1 MEPVATAGGS
11 LATGRRGRNVYSDEA
26 YQALVARLSQQSV
39 VKHFDAYAD
48 IPWDDPAY
56 AVDPEDSRFELA
68 PDRPLGATDWYR
80 ELPAPMRARIGL
92 NAIVTLAKRG
102 LEFEWLLKQG
112 LLTYASLLPDG
123 SPEFRY
129 CYHEVIEETQH
140 ALMFQEFVNRSGM
153 TVPGLSERLLKRVS
167 RILDRYARRTP
178 EMLFIFALGGEE
190 PFDYFQRMILKSHHA
205 SHPLLQTICKLHIM
219 EESRH
224 LSFAHAHL
232 RRMMRGLSRWRMLN
246 LRVKTPLVMWEM
258 LWSMEISKRMVNEH
272 HIPPD
277 VIKRLPHRSWVF
289 TRRDRAAAVGKIR
302 TLCLDTRVATRPF
315 DRLWKRFDLWE
326 QAA

>member
-1 MEPVATAGGS
+1 MEPVANAEGS
-11 LATGRRGRNVYSDEA
+11 LSASRRGWDVYSDEA
-26 YQALVARLSQQSV
+26 YHGLVARLSHQSV

-56 AVDPEDSRFELA
+56 ALDPEDSRFDLA
-68 PDRPLGATDWYR
+68 PDSPLGATDWYR
-80 ELPAPMRARIGL
+80 ELPAPTRARIGL
-92 NAIVTLAKRG
+92 TVIATLAKRG

-140 ALMFQEFVNRSGM
+140 ALMFQEFVNRSGL
-153 TVPGLSERLLKRVS
+153 TIPGLSKRLLHRVS
-167 RILDRYARRTP
+167 KILDRYARQAP

-224 LSFAHAHL
+224 LSFAHAHF
-232 RRMMRGLSRWRMLN
+232 RRIVRRLSAWRMLQ
-246 LRVKTPLVMWEM
+246 LRVKTPFVLREM
-258 LWSMEISKRMVNEH
+258 LWSMEISERMVNEH
-272 HIPPD
+272 HIPSD
-277 VIKRLPHRSWVF
+277 VIGRLPHRSTVF
-289 TRRDRAAAVGKIR
+289 TRRDRAGAVGKIR
-302 TLCLDTRVATRPF
+302 TLCIDTGAAVPPF

-326 QAA
+326 RPD